1 MVRGATDAGWLTF
14 TLVGIFCLASPTARA
29 QTLAGIG
36 GWTRQDTWVS
46 LAVSSVFIFK
56 LTSTL
61 WATTPRLAIENAIW
75 HIYLITWPLVFLAL
89 SYCKPR
95 LHQAL
100 TALAWGLILIGIWDV
115 YALLN
120 NSELIYH
127 KGAAFKMNAGILA
140 ELVLLAGTWLLITA
154 TSSSHQTTHP
164 AISRQTRILFILATL
179 SAWIILYTTDRRTEW
194 IGFFIITILIGL
206 WRIHHLLNVFRTLA
220 LCLGL
225 VAIGLIFFYLRQERL
240 LLAYNEAMLY
250 FSQADKTTSTAIAT
264 AVGARLEMYRLGI
277 AAFLDHP
284 ILGMSAGVR
293 PYLLPQYG
301 GGGLGGEQFH
311 HRHFHSEFIQ
321 ALAEGGIVWATIFFI
336 AIAYFVRKLVIE
348 PYKTHPLA
356 SLLAFGLVASFIL
369 AGTLSASL
377 IYNQPVA
384 ALVVFSAFLWA
395 VIRTRH
401 N

>member
-1 MVRGATDAGWLTF
+1 MF

-36 GWTRQDTWVS
+36 GWTRQDTWMS

-56 LTSTL
+56 LTSAL
-61 WATTPRLAIENAIW
+61 WATTPRLAVENAIW

-89 SYCKPR
+89 SYCKPK

-100 TALAWGLILIGIWDV
+100 VALAWGLILISVWDV
-115 YALLN
+115 YALLHVDL
-120 NSELIYH
+120 SHYH
-127 KGAAFKMNAGILA
+127 QGAVFTMNKGILA
-140 ELVLLAGTWLLITA
+140 ELVLIAGTWLLIAA
-154 TSSSHQTTHP
+154 TTSNPKNTRPEITHL
-164 AISRQTRILFILATL
+164 AITKQTRILFILATL
-179 SAWIILYTTDRRTEW
+179 SAWLILYTTDRRTEW
-194 IGFFIITILIGL
+194 IGFFIITILIGF

-225 VAIGLIFFYLRQERL
+225 VAIGVIFFYLRQERL
-240 LLAYNEAMLY
+240 LLAYNEALLY
-250 FSQADKTTSTAIAT
+250 FSQADKTTSAAIAT

-284 ILGMSAGVR
+284 IFGMSAGVR

-321 ALAEGGIVWATIFFI
+321 ALAEGGIVWATTFFI

-348 PYKTHPLA
+348 PFKTHSLA

-384 ALVVFSAFLWA
+384 TFVVFSAFLWA
-395 VIRTRH
+395 VIRAKR